1 VSWALSDRPA
11 LGTTVTLQVSTPVGP
26 IGVVGTLIDADPDT
40 WSVRRRDGSVSVIN
54 VSAIVAGRVVPPS
67 RAARASVAEVERMA
81 ALGWR
86 GSDLQPLGEWLLR
99 AGGGFTSRANSALV
113 VGDPGMAPEAALD
126 AVEQWYATRGLPPR
140 IQLPDQATP
149 PGLTEALDRR
159 GWAVSPG
166 VHVMTAEL
174 GHVLRAATAS
184 TELELR
190 IDKAP
195 DAGWLGCYRQ
205 DGGTLPP
212 VAREV
217 LTNHPGAVFA
227 SFRRGERAVAIA
239 RAAVDDRWAG
249 LFAVE
254 VAPDHRRLGLGGLV
268 SAAALRWA
276 GQRGARR
283 TYLQASADNLPAIAL
298 YERLGYA
305 THHDYVYR
313 YPSPQRSSCISDQIS
328 IG

>member
-1 VSWALSDRPA
+1 MSWGPSDRPA

-26 IGVVGTLIDADPDT
+26 IGVVGVLIDADPET
-40 WSVRRRDGSVSVIN
+40 WSIRRRDGSVSVVN
-54 VSAIVAGRVVPPS
+54 RSAIVAGRVVPPS

-86 GSDLQPLGEWLLR
+86 GSEQDPLGEWLLR
-99 AGGGFTSRANSALV
+99 AGGGFTGRANSALV
-113 VGDPGMAPEAALD
+113 VGDPGMAPEVALD
-126 AVEQWYATRGLPPR
+126 AVERWYADRGLPPR
-140 IQLPDQATP
+140 VQLPEQVSPT
-149 PGLTEALDRR
+149 GLTDALDRR
-159 GWAVSPG
+159 GWGVSPAVS
-166 VHVMTAEL
+166 VMTAEL

-184 TELELR
+184 TDLELR
-190 IDKAP
+190 LDEGP
-195 DAGWLGCYRQ
+195 DASWLGCYRQ
-205 DGGTLPP
+205 DGGALPAA
-212 VAREV
+212 AREV
-217 LTNHPGAVFA
+217 LTNHPTAVFA
-227 SFRRGERAVAIA
+227 SFRHEGRAVAIA

-254 VAPDHRRLGLGGLV
+254 VAPDYRRLGLGGLV

-305 THHDYVYR
+305 THHAYVYR
-313 YPSPQRSSCISDQIS
+313 YPAIT
-328 IG
+328 G